1 MSKQAQPPVAGGPG
15 NITRTETAQNL
26 GNVTARVPEM
36 APPVSAAI
44 AAKWKKHIGSAR
56 IVWSRFSEAELLN
69 TGGQVDTLTGMV
81 QERYALSTEEAGRR
95 VRNFLQQY
103 KL

>member
-1 MSKQAQPPVAGGPG
+1 MNKQAQPPVAGGPG
-15 NITRTETAQNL
+15 NITRNETAQHL
-26 GNVTARVPEM
+26 GNVTARVPE
-36 APPVSAAI
+36 APVAGVIS
-44 AAKWKKHIGSAR
+44 AKWKKHIGSAR
-56 IVWSRFSEAELLN
+56 IVWSRFSEEELLN

-81 QERYALSTEEAGRR
+81 QERYALSVEEAGRR

>member
-1 MSKQAQPPVAGGPG
+1 MSKQAQPPVASGPG

-26 GNVTARVPEM
+26 GNVTARVPE
-36 APPVSAAI
+36 AAAAAGVI
-44 AAKWKKHIGSAR
+44 PAKWKKHIGSAR
-56 IVWSRFSEAELLN
+56 IVWSRFSEEELLN
-69 TGGQVDTLTGMV
+69 TGGQADTLTGMV
-81 QERYALSTEEAGRR
+81 QERYALSAEEAGRR